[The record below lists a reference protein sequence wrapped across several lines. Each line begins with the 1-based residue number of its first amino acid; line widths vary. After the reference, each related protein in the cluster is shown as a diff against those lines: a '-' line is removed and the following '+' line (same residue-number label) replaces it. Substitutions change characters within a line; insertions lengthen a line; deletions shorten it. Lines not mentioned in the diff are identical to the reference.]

1 MGFDY
6 SYEYFTPSFALEGAA
21 AVLGILLVIS
31 VLTIGL
37 GIVMYVFQSLG
48 LYAIADRRGIRKPW
62 LAWIPLG
69 NMWIMGSICDQY
81 QYVVKGKVRN
91 RRKTL
96 LGLTIGLWVALLL
109 YYAFYFVG
117 IIGVVTGL
125 IDGNSAL
132 AMVPLVFV
140 LAIAMLVLA
149 ILLTVFQYIAL
160 YDVYTSC
167 SPDSG
172 VLMLVLSIFF
182 NVTMPF
188 FLFAIRKKDG
198 GMPPRKPPVEPV
210 YQPLTAE
217 NTGFTEE

>member
-21 AVLGILLVIS
+21 AALGILLVIS
-31 VLTIGL
+31 VLTMGL

-69 NMWIMGSICDQY
+69 NMWIMGSISDQY

-91 RRKTL
+91 RRKLL
-96 LGLTIGLWVALLL
+96 LGLTIGMWVALLL

-125 IDGNSAL
+125 VDGNSAL
-132 AMVPLVFV
+132 AMVPLAFV

-167 SPDSG
+167 SPDSD

-210 YQPLTAE
+210 YQPLAADTTE
-217 NTGFTEE
+217 FTEE